1 MSMSKKDFADLKALL
16 SRIGASL
23 GAVHPAHPDLAA
35 ACTIVR
41 QRERALAGRTAA
53 EDTSDEAAFQQHLS
67 VVRRAQEEETTT
79 RQRRFGSPKL
89 THVNSPESD
98 AVARALRERADLRE
112 TETTIPGPPELIA
125 S

>member
-16 SRIGASL
+16 ARVGASL

-35 ACTIVR
+35 ACAIVR
-41 QRERALAGRTAA
+41 QRERALTPRTAA

-67 VVRRAQEEETTT
+67 VVRRAQDEEITTQ
-79 RQRRFGSPKL
+79 QRRFGNPKL
-89 THVNSPESD
+89 THVNSSESD
-98 AVARALRERADLRE
+98 AVGRALRERPDERE
-112 TETTIPGPPELIA
+112 NETTVPGTELIA

>member
-16 SRIGASL
+16 ARVGASL

-41 QRERALAGRTAA
+41 QRERALTPRTAA
-53 EDTSDEAAFQQHLS
+53 ENTSDEAAFQQHLS
-67 VVRRAQEEETTT
+67 VIRRAQDEEISTQ
-79 RQRRFGSPKL
+79 QRRFGNPKL
-89 THVNSPESD
+89 THVSPESD
-98 AVARALRERADLRE
+98 AVGRALRERPE
-112 TETTIPGPPELIA
+112 VTENETTVPGPTELIA